1 MTRRT
6 AATLLAVLAAGCG
19 GGPSV
24 QAIVGATLMD
34 GTPNPPVEDSVVVVR
49 EGRIVAMGPR
59 AETVVPPGATVIRGQ
74 GRFVFPLDPE
84 KPLARGGSA
93 DLLLLTVNPALDND
107 YEKKDAGRMVNGL
120 WVKFPQ

>member
-6 AATLLAVLAAGCG
+6 AATILCLAAAGCG
-19 GGPSV
+19 GGASV

-34 GTPNPPVEDSVVVVR
+34 GTPNPPVEDSVVVIR
-49 EGRIVAMGPR
+49 QGRIAAMGPR
-59 AETVVPPGATVIRGQ
+59 AETGVPPGATVISGQ

-84 KPLARGGSA
+84 KPLVQDGPA